1 MIEIQ
6 PYIEKDENSS
16 IYLRNLNNMY
26 DIYDIYKTE
35 SYHLMGK
42 VINLERLDPRSYD
55 KSTEI
60 KTLFTMFS

>member
-26 DIYDIYKTE
+26 DIYKTE

-55 KSTEI
+55 KLTEI

>member
-16 IYLRNLNNMY
+16 IYLRNLNNM
-26 DIYDIYKTE
+26 YDIYKTE